1 MNTEQL
7 KTQNKEYSKKIS
19 QLKKEILCLE
29 ATIKKNSQK
38 IQSECQH
45 EWEIETQMYERT
57 VLCKHCDLINW
68 DRSTT

>member
-19 QLKKEILCLE
+19 QLKKEILYLE
-29 ATIKKNSQK
+29 ATIKQNTQK

-57 VLCKHCDLINW
+57 VSCKHCGLINW
-68 DRSTT
+68 DRST